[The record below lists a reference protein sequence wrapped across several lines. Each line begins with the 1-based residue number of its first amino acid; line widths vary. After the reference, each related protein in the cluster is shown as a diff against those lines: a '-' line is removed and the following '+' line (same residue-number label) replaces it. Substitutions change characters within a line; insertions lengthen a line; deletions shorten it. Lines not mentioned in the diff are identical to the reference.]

1 MKNRTLTIL
10 IIIFVIIILS
20 LFRTKYSEY
29 NLKKVIGACML
40 AQQMQTTESFNKEK
54 SRKYCEEEIK
64 NKLANSE

>member
-20 LFRTKYSEY
+20 LFRIKYSEY
-29 NLKKVIGACML
+29 NLKKVVGACML
-40 AQQMQTTESFNKEK
+40 AQMQTTESFNKEK

-64 NKLANSE
+64 KKLANSE

>member
-10 IIIFVIIILS
+10 IIIVGIIILS

-29 NLKKVIGACML
+29 NLKKVIDACML

-54 SRKYCEEEIK
+54 SRKHCEEKIK
-64 NKLANSE
+64 KNL